1 MSLRVS
7 VFRRKLPLVKLF
19 TSSMSAVE
27 LLQLTRKGES
37 LLIHLF
43 SPIKLKKKDVTGE
56 DEDDIDHIPFVTL
69 ES

>member
-1 MSLRVS
+1 
-7 VFRRKLPLVKLF
+7 
-19 TSSMSAVE
+19 MSAVE
-27 LLQLTRKGES
+27 LLQLAGEGES

-43 SPIKLKKKDVTGE
+43 SPINLKKKDVTGK

>member
-1 MSLRVS
+1 MSS
-7 VFRRKLPLVKLF
+7 GDESYSN

-27 LLQLTRKGES
+27 LLQLAGEGES

-43 SPIKLKKKDVTGE
+43 NPINLKKKDVTGK